1 MYQSNWTLPSE
12 YHHEELF
19 SFNFLYRKNNVKKPH
34 KKQNN
39 KTSNLDQGLRTAT
52 IFQLLFL
59 LLFGTTES
67 KLWNYDTSDIPAW
80 RSKIS
85 I

>member
-1 MYQSNWTLPSE
+1 MK
-12 YHHEELF
+12 
-19 SFNFLYRKNNVKKPH
+19 NFFLSTFYIEKNNVKKPH

-52 IFQLLFL
+52 IFQLLLL

-67 KLWNYDTSDIPAW
+67 KLWNYDTSDIPA
-80 RSKIS
+80 
-85 I
+85 